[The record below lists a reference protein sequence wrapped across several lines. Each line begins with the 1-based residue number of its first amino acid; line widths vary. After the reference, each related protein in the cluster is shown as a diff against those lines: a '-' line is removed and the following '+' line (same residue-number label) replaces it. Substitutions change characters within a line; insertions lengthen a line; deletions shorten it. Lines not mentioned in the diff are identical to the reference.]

1 MCASVI
7 WAMSCKCL
15 QKKSFEE
22 NAYGVYMHAK
32 KMPWWMVR
40 MHCVVS
46 CRNVQNGTRLVAEC
60 DFSFAALKCSQT
72 LYLHEFKFYKGVLT
86 LPIAIVSFM

>member
-22 NAYGVYMHAK
+22 NAYGVYTHAK
-32 KMPWWMVR
+32 K
-40 MHCVVS
+40 CL
-46 CRNVQNGTRLVAEC
+46 GGRLEC
-60 DFSFAALKCSQT
+60 T
-72 LYLHEFKFYKGVLT
+72 G
-86 LPIAIVSFM
+86 IM